1 MLNEWLQQI
10 QTTQSGDVGRA
21 LYNSTGSVCDILMWL
36 AILLYTYRQRLNPIK
51 TIVIGYFAKM
61 FLVYAQHLVTWYR
74 RDFALDNYY
83 GTANIGYAFLL
94 LPIFCWLCDK
104 AFNIPDGT
112 AGELAAVSTMAWH
125 WVGRS
130 GCTFTG
136 CCYGIDS
143 AWGIFSHKAQN
154 NSTGGITF
162 PVCWLESLLSL
173 GILIFL
179 VVRMLRRGYAPEG
192 KRSKY
197 RVVNWY
203 YRKRRLLDDGKALP
217 FMLLFYGGGR
227 FFTEFLRY
235 HEPEHV
241 LFGFL
246 PSLSVVALLMA
257 GLGAALLYWHSKKA
271 KAATEE
277 GETLTA
283 LKGRRK

>member
-1 MLNEWLQQI
+1 METFNEWLQQI
-10 QTTQSGDVGRA
+10 QTTQSGDPGRV
-21 LYNSTGSVCDILMWL
+21 LYNSTGTVCTILMWL
-36 AILLYTYRQRLNPIK
+36 AILLYTYRLRLNPLK
-51 TIVIGYFAKM
+51 SIVIAY
-61 FLVYAQHLVTWYR
+61 LVRLFMGYAQHLVTWYK
-74 RDFALDNYY
+74 RDFELDRYM
-83 GTANIGYAFLL
+83 GTANIGYAIIL
-94 LPIFCWLCDK
+94 LPLFCWLCDK
-104 AFNIPDGT
+104 TFNTPKGSS
-112 AGELAAVSTMAWH
+112 GELAAITTMAWH

-136 CCYGIDS
+136 CCYGIDCS
-143 AWGIFSHKAQN
+143 WGIYSHYADGN
-154 NSTGGITF
+154 TF

-271 KAATEE
+271 MAATEE
-277 GETLTA
+277 GEPLPA
-283 LKGRRK
+283 LKGLRK